1 MIADGKRDLVVT
13 LKSLKKLLVRKAVK
27 INPAKLEVDPG
38 QKRQLKKRLK
48 KLNSKKTKM
57 SS

>member
-13 LKSLKKLLVRKAVK
+13 LKSLKKLLVREAVK
-27 INPAKLEVDPG
+27 INPAKLEVGPG